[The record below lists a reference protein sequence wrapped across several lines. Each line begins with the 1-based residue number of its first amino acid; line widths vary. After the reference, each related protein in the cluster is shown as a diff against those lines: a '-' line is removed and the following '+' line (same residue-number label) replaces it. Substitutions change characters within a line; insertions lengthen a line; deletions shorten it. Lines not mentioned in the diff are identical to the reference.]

1 MSFVPKRRHGLELI
15 DLPPETY
22 SKAEFTGSLADI
34 RKVNRY
40 LGDIRAIRKHFSARV
55 AGIEASPGRPVK
67 VLDVATG
74 SADIPVAIVKWARR
88 YGINVV
94 VTAVD
99 LNPIAVRDAA
109 AFTQKYPEITV
120 SIADGLSLPFEDGS
134 FDIVLCIKTLH
145 HFSKDDT
152 IKLLKEVNRVASGG
166 YIIMDLRR
174 SWVAWGLI
182 TMITKFFSR
191 NRLTKHDGPMSVLR
205 SYTVPELDA
214 LAESAGLT
222 GHTVVKE
229 PFWLMVVTGR
239 KSYNE
244 KIRVVGRD

>member
-1 MSFVPKRRHGLELI
+1 MIMSFVPKRRHGPELI

-22 SKAEFTGSLADI
+22 SQAEFAESLADI
-34 RKVNRY
+34 RKVNRF
-40 LGDIRAIRKHFSARV
+40 LGDVRAIRKHFSARV
-55 AGIEASPGRPVK
+55 AGIEASPVRPVK

-74 SADIPVAIVKWARR
+74 SADIPAAIVRWARQ
-88 YGINVV
+88 YGINIA

-99 LNPIAVRDAA
+99 LNPLAVREAA
-109 AFTQKYPEITV
+109 AFTRKYPEITV
-120 SIADGLSLPFEDGS
+120 SVADGFSLPFEDGS

-152 IKLLKEVNRVASGG
+152 IRMLKEVNRVASGG

-182 TMITKFFSR
+182 SMITKFFTS

-214 LAESAGLT
+214 LAESAGLA
-222 GHTVVKE
+222 GHKVVKE

-244 KIRVVGRD
+244 

>member
-1 MSFVPKRRHGLELI
+1 MSFVPKRRHCLELI

-22 SKAEFTGSLADI
+22 SQAELTGSLADI
-34 RKVNRY
+34 RKVNRF
-40 LGDIRAIRKHFSARV
+40 LGDIRAVRKHFSARV
-55 AGIEASPGRPVK
+55 AGIETSPGRPVK
-67 VLDVATG
+67 VLDVSTG
-74 SADIPVAIVKWARR
+74 SADIPAAIVKWARR

-94 VTAVD
+94 VSAVD
-99 LNPIAVRDAA
+99 LNPLAVREAS
-109 AFTQKYPEITV
+109 AFVQMYPEITV
-120 SIADGLSLPFEDGS
+120 SVADCLSLPFEDGS

-145 HFSKDDT
+145 HLSKDDT
-152 IKLLKEVNRVASGG
+152 VRLLKEVNRVASGG
-166 YIIMDLRR
+166 YIIIDLRR

-182 TMITKFFSR
+182 SMITKFFTR

-214 LAESAGLT
+214 LAESSGLT
-222 GHTVVKE
+222 GHKVVKE
-229 PFWLMVVTGR
+229 PFWLMAVTGR